1 MLFQRWA
8 LTVANGNLSGRLRR
22 SLVVYTALGMLS
34 IGAIISIIGI
44 GFLSHHLD
52 QDRQQQVLLAAQTK
66 SQALEQYFWQVTAI
80 AQELSLNNTLEPS
93 SPSFGVDLTLGLQ
106 LSSPLLADI
115 LQQAPKIA
123 GFTRLDRQGE
133 VMVQLGQEIPRAWGS
148 ESVGDTPEKI
158 SFQPVQEGNS
168 SYLLVTV
175 ARVNP
180 PSPKPQGRDLFLF
193 TVSEIER
200 ILQEFVAT
208 GQSLEIA
215 LARVNNARID
225 RLLPFLA
232 YTNEAGLMPL
242 GPNTQLS
249 VFLNQNMTHQ
259 HRVQFLNNSFPGS
272 KAVAIAPIKSSNW
285 VVLVQLSSTHVEAGI
300 RQMQLLV
307 GITVVLLLFGTGVI
321 ALLLYPLT
329 GPILI
334 HADQLEQQLQ
344 ANMASLEGELQER
357 KRTERLLA
365 AHARESAVIAGLGQW
380 ALAGMEVMSLIQE
393 AAEEVLHTLDS
404 DCCCLWELLSD
415 RQELALKA
423 GRGYCQDE
431 IESVTLGVN
440 TESQV
445 GYTLLVN
452 EPILSLNFQEEN
464 RFTPSPFLLERGIL
478 SGITVLVHG
487 QTGPYGVLAAYSTE
501 RGQFDVED
509 LHFLQA
515 IANVL
520 AAAIDRQKRERAL
533 CESEERYALA
543 VAGANDGL
551 WDWNLLTNRVY
562 FSPRWKS
569 LLGYQVE
576 NGEKISEHNSV
587 YRPEEWFSRVHP
599 DDLDPLKQAIA
610 DHLAGVT
617 PHFTSEHRILDVQG
631 EYRWML
637 SRGLAVRDHQG
648 KPYRMAGSQTD
659 ISDRKATEEANI
671 RLAAFPKY
679 NPNPVL
685 ACDFQGEIVYV
696 NPATER
702 VLEELRLGL
711 VTGFLPRNHRELVVT
726 ALKQGK
732 SGWQVERF
740 VQDRLFYWLYHPIL
754 SLNIVHI
761 HVMDITD
768 RQNAQDT
775 LRHEALHD
783 SLTGLPNRAF
793 FLNRLTSALTR
804 AKVQPDY
811 QFAVIFLDL
820 DRFKVVND
828 SLGHF
833 IGDCLLVALAKRLQ
847 NCVGAGDIL
856 ARFGGDEFTILVE
869 HIPNIE
875 TARTLAEQIQTELI
889 SPFNLKGYEVFTSAS
904 IGIAPSKQA
913 YDRPEDLLRD
923 ADIAMYR
930 AKARGKARYEVFD
943 SQMLENAVAQLNLEN
958 DLRRSILKN
967 SDLPLQAP
975 RPQPQFLPKKIREST
990 PNFGIPDPPSLEEK
1004 TESQPNLEPAE
1015 FLLHYQPIVALD
1027 TGLLSGFEAL
1037 VRWKHPER
1045 GLVFP
1050 GEFIPVAEETGLILP
1065 LGEWVL
1071 REACLQMQQWHEQFN
1086 TPEPLSI
1093 SVNLSGQQL
1102 GQPDLLARIDR
1113 ILEETH
1119 LDPSSLKLEITE
1131 SVLMENAALAAELLE
1146 QLRARNIHLCIDDFG
1161 TGYSSLS
1168 HLAQFPINTLKI
1180 DKSFVMGME
1189 GDNESSEIVR
1199 AIATLAHNL
1208 GMYVTAEGV
1217 EKEQHLVQLWSLHCD
1232 YGQGYFFSPGLD
1244 RVAAQKLL
1252 EQSPRW

>member
-1 MLFQRWA
+1 M
-8 LTVANGNLSGRLRR
+8 ANGNLSGRLRR

-34 IGAIISIIGI
+34 IGAIISIVSI
-44 GFLSHHLD
+44 GFLSHHLN

-66 SQALEQYFWQVTAI
+66 SQALEQYFWQVTTI
-80 AQELSLNNTLEPS
+80 AEQLSSSNTLETS
-93 SPSFGVDLTLGLQ
+93 SQSLGVDLTQGLP
-106 LSSPLLADI
+106 LSSPLLVDP
-115 LQQAPKIA
+115 LQQAPKIV
-123 GFTRLDRQGE
+123 GITRLDRQGE
-133 VMVQLGQEIPRAWGS
+133 VMVQFGMEIPQALGS
-148 ESVGDTPEKI
+148 ELVGDPPENI
-158 SFQPVQEGNS
+158 SFQPLQVGNS

-180 PSPKPQGRDLFLF
+180 PSEESQGTDLFLF

-200 ILQEFVAT
+200 ILQEFVSA

-215 LARVNNARID
+215 VARINNAQID
-225 RLLPFLA
+225 RLLPFLS
-232 YTNEAGLMPL
+232 YTDEAGLMPL
-242 GPNTQLS
+242 GPKTRLLGLQNRNITHQRG
-249 VFLNQNMTHQ
+249 VRFLNSH
-259 HRVQFLNNSFPGS
+259 FPGS
-272 KAVAIAPIKSSNW
+272 EAVAVAPIPSSNW
-285 VVLVQLSSTHVEAGI
+285 VVMVQLSSTHVEAGL
-300 RQMQLLV
+300 RQIQVLV
-307 GITVVLLLFGTGVI
+307 GVTVVLLLLGTGVI

-329 GPILI
+329 RPILL

-344 ANMASLEGELQER
+344 ANMTSLERELQER

-380 ALAGMEVMSLIQE
+380 ALAGMDVMSLIEE

-404 DCCCLWELLSD
+404 DCCCLWELLPD
-415 RQELALKA
+415 RQELALKSGGGCCHDA
-423 GRGYCQDE
+423 IVQ
-431 IESVTLGVN
+431 SVTIRVN
-440 TESQV
+440 TESQE
-445 GYTLLVN
+445 GYTLWMN
-452 EPILSLNFQEEN
+452 EPILSPNFQEET

-478 SGITVLVHG
+478 SGVTVLVHG
-487 QTGPYGVLAAYSTE
+487 QTEPYGVLAAYSTE
-501 RGQFDVED
+501 RHQFDLED

-520 AAAIDRQKRERAL
+520 AAAIDRQNRERAL
-533 CESEERYALA
+533 CESEERYVLA

-576 NGEKISEHNSV
+576 NGENISEHNSV
-587 YRPEEWFSRVHP
+587 YFPEEWFSRVHP
-599 DDLDPLKQAIA
+599 DDINPLKQAIA

-617 PHFTSEHRILDVQG
+617 PHFKSEHRMLDVQG

-637 SRGLAVRDHQG
+637 SRGLAVRDREG

-726 ALKQGK
+726 SLKQGK

-740 VQDRLFYWLYHPIL
+740 VQDRLFYWLYHPIP

-793 FLNRLTSALTR
+793 FLNRLTSALNR

-869 HIPNIE
+869 HIPDIQ

-904 IGIAPSKQA
+904 MGIAPSILG
-913 YDRPEDLLRD
+913 YERPEDLLRD

-967 SDLPLQAP
+967 GDLPLQSP
-975 RPQPQFLPKKIREST
+975 RPQPQFLPRTITESASHLV
-990 PNFGIPDPPSLEEK
+990 ICDPRSLEEQ
-1004 TESQPNLEPAE
+1004 TDSLPNLEPSE

-1037 VRWKHPER
+1037 VRWQHPER
-1045 GLVFP
+1045 GLVYP

-1071 REACLQMQQWHEQFN
+1071 REACLQMQQWHEQFK
-1086 TPEPLSI
+1086 TPELLSI

-1102 GQPDLLARIDR
+1102 GQPDLLERIDR

-1232 YGQGYFFSPGLD
+1232 YGQGYFFSRGLD

>member
-1 MLFQRWA
+1 M
-8 LTVANGNLSGRLRR
+8 ANGNLSGRLRR

-34 IGAIISIIGI
+34 IGAIISIVSI
-44 GFLSHHLD
+44 GFLYHHLN
-52 QDRQQQVLLAAQTK
+52 QDRQQQVLLVAQTK
-66 SQALEQYFWQVTAI
+66 SQALKQYFWQVRAI
-80 AQELSLNNTLEPS
+80 AEQLSSGNTLKPS
-93 SPSFGVDLTLGLQ
+93 SQSLGVDLTQGLK
-106 LSSPLLADI
+106 LSSPGLVEFLPE
-115 LQQAPKIA
+115 APKIA
-123 GFTRLDRQGE
+123 GIARLDRQGE
-133 VMVQLGQEIPRAWGS
+133 VMVELGMKIPLALWS
-148 ESVGDTPEKI
+148 ESVEDTPEPI
-158 SFQPVQEGNS
+158 SFQPMQVGNS

-180 PSPKPQGRDLFLF
+180 LSPEPQGTDLFLF
-193 TVSEIER
+193 TVAPIER
-200 ILQEFVAT
+200 VLQEFVSSD
-208 GQSLEIA
+208 QSLEIA
-215 LARVNNARID
+215 LARVNQGRTD
-225 RLLPFLA
+225 RLLPFLS
-232 YTNEAGLMPL
+232 YTDETGLMPL
-242 GPNTQLS
+242 NANTRLLEWQNENMTRQRA
-249 VFLNQNMTHQ
+249 VRFLNT
-259 HRVQFLNNSFPGS
+259 RVPHSE
-272 KAVAIAPIKSSNW
+272 AVAVAPIAHSNW
-285 VVLVQLSSTHVEAGI
+285 VVLVQLSSTHGEAGI
-300 RQMQLLV
+300 QQMPLLVAVTVVILLV
-307 GITVVLLLFGTGVI
+307 GTGLI

-329 GPILI
+329 RPILV
-334 HADQLEQQLQ
+334 HADRLEQRLQ

-380 ALAGMEVMSLIQE
+380 ALAGMEVMSLIEE

-415 RQELALKA
+415 RQELELKA
-423 GRGYCQDE
+423 GGGCCQE
-431 IESVTLGVN
+431 VIGSVTMGVN

-445 GYTLLVN
+445 GYTLLMN
-452 EPILSLNFQEEN
+452 EPILSPNFHEES
-464 RFTPSPFLLERGIL
+464 RFTPSPFLLERGIV

-501 RGQFDVED
+501 RHQFDLED

-520 AAAIDRQKRERAL
+520 AAAIERQKRERAL

-551 WDWNLLTNRVY
+551 WDWNLITNRVY

-569 LLGYQVE
+569 LLGYEVKE
-576 NGEKISEHNSV
+576 GETISEHNSG
-587 YRPEEWFSRVHP
+587 YFPQEWFSRVHP
-599 DDLDPLKQAIA
+599 DDLDSLKQAIA
-610 DHLAGVT
+610 DHLAGIT
-617 PHFTSEHRILDVQG
+617 PYFKSEHRILDVQG

-637 SRGLAVRDHQG
+637 SRGLAVRDHQAN
-648 KPYRMAGSQTD
+648 PYRMAGSQTD

-726 ALKQGK
+726 SLKQGK

-740 VQDRLFYWLYHPIL
+740 VQDRLFYWLYHPIPA
-754 SLNIVHI
+754 LNIVHI

-804 AKVQPDY
+804 AKVQLDY

-847 NCVGAGDIL
+847 NCVGSGDIL

-869 HIPNIE
+869 HIPTIQ
-875 TARTLAEQIQTELI
+875 TAITLAEQIQTELI
-889 SPFNLKGYEVFTSAS
+889 CPFNLKGYEVFTSAS
-904 IGIAPSKQA
+904 IGIAPSTLG
-913 YDRPEDLLRD
+913 YERPEDLLRD

-967 SDLPLQAP
+967 GELPLQAP
-975 RPQPQFLPKKIREST
+975 APPPQFLTKKITAST
-990 PNFGIPDPPSLEEK
+990 PAVVKPAAGNLEEK
-1004 TESQPNLEPAE
+1004 TDPQPYLEPAE

-1037 VRWKHPER
+1037 VRWQHPER

-1050 GEFIPVAEETGLILP
+1050 GEFISVAEETGLILP

-1071 REACLQMQQWHEQFN
+1071 REACLQMQQWHEQFQ

-1119 LDPSSLKLEITE
+1119 LAPSSLKLEITE
-1131 SVLMENAALAAELLE
+1131 SVLMENAAKAAELLE

-1189 GDNESSEIVR
+1189 GDNESLEIVR

-1244 RVAAQKLL
+1244 PIEAQKLL
-1252 EQSPRW
+1252 ERSPRW

>member
-1 MLFQRWA
+1 M
-8 LTVANGNLSGRLRR
+8 ANGNLSGRLRR
-22 SLVVYTALGMLS
+22 SLVVYTALGMLC
-34 IGAIISIIGI
+34 IGAIISIVSI
-44 GFLSHHLD
+44 GFLSHHLN
-52 QDRQQQVLLAAQTK
+52 QDRHQQVLLAAQTK
-66 SQALEQYFWQVTAI
+66 SQALEQYFWQVAAI
-80 AQELSLNNTLEPS
+80 AQQISRDNTLETS
-93 SPSFGVDLTLGLQ
+93 NQSLGGDLTQGLQ
-106 LSSPLLADI
+106 LSSPLLVDV
-115 LQQAPKIA
+115 LQQAPKIV
-123 GFTRLDRQGE
+123 GMTRRDRQGE
-133 VMVQLGQEIPRAWGS
+133 VMVQLGMEIPRALGS
-148 ESVGDTPEKI
+148 ESAADTPEKI
-158 SFQPVQEGNS
+158 SFQPVQVGNS

-180 PSPKPQGRDLFLF
+180 PSPEPQGTDLFLF

-200 ILQEFVAT
+200 VLQEFIPT

-215 LARVNNARID
+215 LARVNNGRSD

-232 YTNEAGLMPL
+232 YTDEAGLMPL
-242 GPNTQLS
+242 GPNMRLLGLQ
-249 VFLNQNMTHQ
+249 NENMTHQ
-259 HRVQFLNNSFPGS
+259 RTVRFLNTRFPGS
-272 KAVAIAPIKSSNW
+272 EAVAVAPIPSSNW

-300 RQMQLLV
+300 QQMQWLV
-307 GITVVLLLFGTGVI
+307 AVTVVLLLLGTGVI

-329 GPILI
+329 RPILI

-344 ANMASLEGELQER
+344 ANMTSLERELQER

-380 ALAGMEVMSLIQE
+380 ALAGMEVMSLIEE

-415 RQELALKA
+415 RQEFALKA
-423 GRGYCQDE
+423 GGGCCQDA
-431 IESVTLGVN
+431 IGSVTLTVN
-440 TESQV
+440 TESQE

-452 EPILSLNFQEEN
+452 QPILCLNFQEET
-464 RFTPSPFLLERGIL
+464 RFTPSPFLLERGIV

-501 RGQFDVED
+501 RHQFDLED

-520 AAAIDRQKRERAL
+520 AAAIDRQNRERAL

-551 WDWNLLTNRVY
+551 WDWNLITNRVY

-569 LLGYQVE
+569 LLGYQIAQ
-576 NGEKISEHNSV
+576 GEKISEHDLV
-587 YRPEEWFSRVHP
+587 YHPEEWFSRVHA
-599 DDLDPLKQAIA
+599 DDIDALKQAIA

-617 PHFTSEHRILDVQG
+617 PHFKSEHRILDVEGQ
-631 EYRWML
+631 YRWML
-637 SRGLAVRDHQG
+637 SRGLAVRDREG
-648 KPYRMAGSQTD
+648 NPYRMAGSQTD

-685 ACDFQGEIVYV
+685 ACDFQGEILYV

-711 VTGFLPRNHRELVVT
+711 ATGFLPRNHRELVIT
-726 ALKQGK
+726 SLKQGK

-740 VQDRLFYWLYHPIL
+740 VQDRLFYWLYHPIP

-804 AKVQPDY
+804 AKIQPDY

-847 NCVGAGDIL
+847 NCVGSGDIL

-869 HIPNIE
+869 HIPNI
-875 TARTLAEQIQTELI
+875 TAASTLAEKIQTALI

-904 IGIAPSKQA
+904 MGIAPSKPG
-913 YDRPEDLLRD
+913 YERPEDLLRD

-943 SQMLENAVAQLNLEN
+943 STMLENAVAQLNLEN

-967 SDLPLQAP
+967 GELPLP
-975 RPQPQFLPKKIREST
+975 TPTPTSEFLGKDITKPASSSV
-990 PNFGIPDPPSLEEK
+990 IPYASSLEEK
-1004 TESQPNLEPAE
+1004 TDSQPCLEPAE

-1037 VRWKHPER
+1037 VRWQHPER
-1045 GLVFP
+1045 GLVYP

-1071 REACLQMQQWHEQFN
+1071 REACLQMQQWHEQFK

-1102 GQPDLLARIDR
+1102 GQPDLLDRIDR

-1131 SVLMENAALAAELLE
+1131 SVLMENAALAAKLLE
-1146 QLRARNIHLCIDDFG
+1146 KLRARNIHLCIDDFG

-1232 YGQGYFFSPGLD
+1232 YGQGYFFSRGLD
-1244 RVAAQKLL
+1244 SVAAQKLL
-1252 EQSPRW
+1252 EKSPRW

>member
-1 MLFQRWA
+1 M
-8 LTVANGNLSGRLRR
+8 ANGNLSGRLRR

-34 IGAIISIIGI
+34 IGAIISIVSI
-44 GFLSHHLD
+44 GFLYHHLNE
-52 QDRQQQVLLAAQTK
+52 DRQQQVLLVAQTK
-66 SQALEQYFWQVTAI
+66 SQALEQYFWQVRAI
-80 AQELSLNNTLEPS
+80 AQ
-93 SPSFGVDLTLGLQ
+93 Q
-106 LSSPLLADI
+106 LSSTNTLGGDLTQGLQGSSPRVDV
-115 LQQAPKIA
+115 LQQAPKVA
-123 GFTRLDRQGE
+123 GITRLDRQGE
-133 VMVQLGQEIPRAWGS
+133 VIVKLGMEIPLGLGF
-148 ESVGDTPEKI
+148 ESMGDAPEKI
-158 SFQPVQEGNS
+158 SFQPVQVVNP
-168 SYLLVTV
+168 SYLLVTIV
-175 ARVNP
+175 RVNP
-180 PSPKPQGRDLFLF
+180 PSPEPQGTDLFLF
-193 TVSEIER
+193 TVSEIEG
-200 ILQEFVAT
+200 ILQEFVPS
-208 GQSLEIA
+208 GQSVEIA

-225 RLLPFLA
+225 RLLPFLS
-232 YTNEAGLMPL
+232 YTDEKGLMPL
-242 GPNTQLS
+242 GPNTRLS
-249 VFLNQNMTHQ
+249 VLQNEKMTHP
-259 HRVQFLNNSFPGS
+259 RSVYFPKNSLPGS
-272 KAVAIAPIKSSNW
+272 EAVAVAPIQGSNW
-285 VVLVQLSSTHVEAGI
+285 VILLQLSSTHVEAGI
-300 RQMQLLV
+300 HHIQLLV
-307 GITVVLLLFGTGVI
+307 GVTVVLLLLGTGLI

-329 GPILI
+329 RPIVI

-344 ANMASLEGELQER
+344 ANMASLERELQER

-380 ALAGMEVMSLIQE
+380 ALAGMEVMSLIEE

-404 DCCCLWELLSD
+404 DCCCLWELLPD
-415 RQELALKA
+415 REELELKA
-423 GRGYCQDE
+423 CGGCCQDA
-431 IESVTLGVN
+431 IKSVKIGVN
-440 TESQV
+440 TESQA
-445 GYTLLVN
+445 GYTLVVN
-452 EPILSLNFQEEN
+452 EPILSSNFLEET
-464 RFTPSPFLLERGIL
+464 RFTPSPFLLERGIV

-487 QTGPYGVLAAYSTE
+487 QTGPYGVLAAYSAE
-501 RGQFDVED
+501 RHQFDLED

-551 WDWNLLTNRVY
+551 WDWNLITNRVY

-576 NGEKISEHNSV
+576 NGEKISEHNSL

-599 DDLDPLKQAIA
+599 DDIDPLKQAIA

-637 SRGLAVRDHQG
+637 SRGLAVRDREG
-648 KPYRMAGSQTD
+648 NPYRMAGSQTD

-685 ACDFQGEIVYV
+685 ACDFKGEILYV

-711 VTGFLPRNHRELVVT
+711 ATGFLPRNHRELVVT
-726 ALKQGK
+726 SLKQGK

-740 VQDRLFYWLYHPIL
+740 VQDRLFYWLYHPIP

-804 AKVQPDY
+804 AKVQLDY

-847 NCVGAGDIL
+847 KCVGSGDIL

-869 HIPNIE
+869 HIPDIQSAI
-875 TARTLAEQIQTELI
+875 TVAEKIHTELI

-904 IGIAPSKQA
+904 IGIAPSKLG
-913 YDRPEDLLRD
+913 YERPEDLLRD

-943 SQMLENAVAQLNLEN
+943 STMLEDAVAQLNLEN

-967 SDLPLQAP
+967 GELPLPTPAHTSE
-975 RPQPQFLPKKIREST
+975 FLAKNLT
-990 PNFGIPDPPSLEEK
+990 DPASGLVISYASSSQEK
-1004 TESQPNLEPAE
+1004 TDSQPYLEPAE

-1037 VRWKHPER
+1037 VRWQHPER

-1071 REACLQMQQWHEQFN
+1071 REACLQMQQWHEQFK

-1232 YGQGYFFSPGLD
+1232 YGQGYFFSRGLD

-1252 EQSPRW
+1252 EKAPRW

>member
-1 MLFQRWA
+1 M
-8 LTVANGNLSGRLRR
+8 ANGNLSGRLRR

-34 IGAIISIIGI
+34 IGAIISIVSI
-44 GFLSHHLD
+44 GFLSHHLN
-52 QDRQQQVLLAAQTK
+52 QDRHQQVLLAAQTK

-80 AQELSLNNTLEPS
+80 AEQLSSGNTLETS
-93 SPSFGVDLTLGLQ
+93 NQSLGVDLTPGLQ
-106 LSSPLLADI
+106 LSSPLLGDV
-115 LQQAPKIA
+115 LQQAPNIV
-123 GFTRLDRQGE
+123 GITRLDRQGD
-133 VMVQLGQEIPRAWGS
+133 VMVQLGMEIPRALES
-148 ESVGDTPEKI
+148 EALGDAPEKI
-158 SFQPVQEGNS
+158 SFHPVQVGNS

-180 PSPKPQGRDLFLF
+180 PSEEPQETDLFLF
-193 TVSEIER
+193 TVSEIDR
-200 ILQEFVAT
+200 ILPEFVPT
-208 GQSLEIA
+208 SQSLEIA
-215 LARVNNARID
+215 LARINNGRID

-242 GPNTQLS
+242 GPNTRLLELQ
-249 VFLNQNMTHQ
+249 NQKMTHQ
-259 HRVQFLNNSFPGS
+259 RGVRFLNTRFPGS
-272 KAVAIAPIKSSNW
+272 EAVAVAPLPSSNW

-300 RQMQLLV
+300 QQMQLLV
-307 GITVVLLLFGTGVI
+307 AVTVVLLLLGTGVI

-329 GPILI
+329 RPILI

-344 ANMASLEGELQER
+344 ANMASLEGELLER

-365 AHARESAVIAGLGQW
+365 SHARESAVIAGLGQW
-380 ALAGMEVMSLIQE
+380 ALAGMEVISLIEE
-393 AAEEVLHTLDS
+393 AGEEVLHTLDS

-415 RQELALKA
+415 RQELALKSGA
-423 GRGYCQDE
+423 GCCQDA
-431 IESVTLGVN
+431 IGAATMGVN
-440 TESQV
+440 TASQE

-452 EPILSLNFQEEN
+452 QPILSPNFQEET
-464 RFTPSPFLLERGIL
+464 RFTPSPFLLERGIA

-501 RGQFDVED
+501 CHQFDLED

-520 AAAIDRQKRERAL
+520 AAAIDRQNRERAL
-533 CESEERYALA
+533 CESEERYVLA

-551 WDWNLLTNRVY
+551 WDWNLITNRVY

-587 YRPEEWFSRVHP
+587 YLPEEWFSRVHP
-599 DDLDPLKQAIA
+599 DDIDPLKQAIA

-617 PHFTSEHRILDVQG
+617 PHFKSEHRMLDVQG
-631 EYRWML
+631 QYRWML
-637 SRGLAVRDHQG
+637 SRGLAVRDRQG
-648 KPYRMAGSQTD
+648 NPYRMAGSQTD

-711 VTGFLPRNHRELVVT
+711 ATGFLPMNHRELVVNS
-726 ALKQGK
+726 LKQGK

-740 VQDRLFYWLYHPIL
+740 VQDRLFYWLYHPIP

-804 AKVQPDY
+804 AKVQRDY

-847 NCVGAGDIL
+847 NCVGAGDII

-869 HIPNIE
+869 HIPDIKAA
-875 TARTLAEQIQTELI
+875 TTLAEKIHSELI

-904 IGIAPSKQA
+904 MGITPSILG
-913 YDRPEDLLRD
+913 YNRPEDLLRD

-930 AKARGKARYEVFD
+930 AKARGKARYQVFD
-943 SQMLENAVAQLNLEN
+943 SKMLENAVAQLNLEN

-967 SDLPLQAP
+967 GDFPLPNYPLKLP
-975 RPQPQFLPKKIREST
+975 ISPQNI
-990 PNFGIPDPPSLEEK
+990 
-1004 TESQPNLEPAE
+1004 TESLSDSVSPNSSSYAEKVHRQPNLEGSE

-1037 VRWKHPER
+1037 VRWQHPER

-1050 GEFIPVAEETGLILP
+1050 GEFIPLAEETGLILS

-1071 REACLQMQQWHEQFN
+1071 REACLQMQQWHQQFH
-1086 TPEPLSI
+1086 TPELLSI

-1102 GQPDLLARIDR
+1102 GQPDLLERIDR
-1113 ILEETH
+1113 ILAETH

-1180 DKSFVMGME
+1180 DKSFVMGMD

-1232 YGQGYFFSPGLD
+1232 YGQGYFFSRGLD
-1244 RVAAQKLL
+1244 SVAAQKLL
-1252 EQSPRW
+1252 EKSPRW

>member
-1 MLFQRWA
+1 M
-8 LTVANGNLSGRLRR
+8 ANGNLSGRLRR

-34 IGAIISIIGI
+34 IGAIISLVSI
-44 GFLSHHLD
+44 GFLSHHLN
-52 QDRQQQVLLAAQTK
+52 QDRHQQVLLAAQTK

-80 AQELSLNNTLEPS
+80 AQQISRDNSFETSNQSL
-93 SPSFGVDLTLGLQ
+93 GGDLTQGLQ
-106 LSSPLLADI
+106 LSSPPLVDV
-115 LQQAPKIA
+115 LQQAPKIV
-123 GFTRLDRQGE
+123 GMTRRDRQGD
-133 VMVQLGQEIPRAWGS
+133 VMVQLGMEIPRALES
-148 ESVGDTPEKI
+148 ESAGDTPEKL
-158 SFQPVQEGNS
+158 SFQPVQVGNLC
-168 SYLLVTV
+168 YLLVTV
-175 ARVNP
+175 ARVNR
-180 PSPKPQGRDLFLF
+180 PSSEPLGTDLFLF
-193 TVSEIER
+193 TVSEIESV
-200 ILQEFVAT
+200 LQEFVPK

-215 LARVNNARID
+215 LARINNGRSD

-232 YTNEAGLMPL
+232 YTDEAGLMPL
-242 GPNTQLS
+242 GPNMRL
-249 VFLNQNMTHQ
+249 LGLQNEKMTHQ
-259 HRVQFLNNSFPGS
+259 RGVRFLNTRFPGS
-272 KAVAIAPIKSSNW
+272 EAVAVAPIPSSNW

-300 RQMQLLV
+300 QQMQWLV
-307 GITVVLLLFGTGVI
+307 AVTVALLLLGTGVI

-329 GPILI
+329 RPILI

-344 ANMASLEGELQER
+344 ANMASLERELQER

-380 ALAGMEVMSLIQE
+380 ALAGMEVMSLIEE

-415 RQELALKA
+415 REEFALKA
-423 GRGYCQDE
+423 GGGCCQDA
-431 IESVTLGVN
+431 IGSVTLKVN
-440 TESQV
+440 TESQE

-452 EPILSLNFQEEN
+452 QPILCPNFQEET
-464 RFTPSPFLLERGIL
+464 RFTPSPFLLERGIV

-487 QTGPYGVLAAYSTE
+487 QTGPYGVLAAYTTE
-501 RGQFDVED
+501 RHQFDLED

-520 AAAIDRQKRERAL
+520 AAAIDRQNRERAL

-551 WDWNLLTNRVY
+551 WDWNLITNRVY

-569 LLGYQVE
+569 LLGYQIAQ
-576 NGEKISEHNSV
+576 GEKISEHNSV
-587 YRPEEWFSRVHP
+587 YHPEEWLSRVHP
-599 DDLDPLKQAIA
+599 DDIDALKQAIA

-617 PHFTSEHRILDVQG
+617 PHFKSEHRILDVQ
-631 EYRWML
+631 EQYRWML
-637 SRGLAVRDHQG
+637 SRGLAVRDREG
-648 KPYRMAGSQTD
+648 NPYRMAGSQTD

-685 ACDFQGEIVYV
+685 ACDFQGEILYV

-711 VTGFLPRNHRELVVT
+711 ATGFLPRNHRELVIT
-726 ALKQGK
+726 SLKQGK

-740 VQDRLFYWLYHPIL
+740 VQDRLFYWLYHPIP

-804 AKVQPDY
+804 AKIQPDY

-847 NCVGAGDIL
+847 KCVGSGDIL

-869 HIPNIE
+869 HIPNI
-875 TARTLAEQIQTELI
+875 TAASTLAEKIQTALI

-904 IGIAPSKQA
+904 MGIAPSKPG
-913 YDRPEDLLRD
+913 YERPEDLLRD

-930 AKARGKARYEVFD
+930 AKARGKARCEVFD
-943 SQMLENAVAQLNLEN
+943 STMLENAVAQLNLEN

-967 SDLPLQAP
+967 SEENLP
-975 RPQPQFLPKKIREST
+975 
-990 PNFGIPDPPSLEEK
+990 
-1004 TESQPNLEPAE
+1004 SQPNLEGSE

-1037 VRWKHPER
+1037 VRWQHPER
-1045 GLVFP
+1045 GLVYP
-1050 GEFIPVAEETGLILP
+1050 GEFISVAEETGLILP

-1071 REACLQMQQWHEQFN
+1071 REACLQMQQWHEQFK
-1086 TPEPLSI
+1086 TPERLSI

-1113 ILEETH
+1113 ILEETR

-1131 SVLMENAALAAELLE
+1131 SVLMENAASAAELLE

-1232 YGQGYFFSPGLD
+1232 YGQGYFFSRGLD
-1244 RVAAQKLL
+1244 SVAAQKLL
-1252 EQSPRW
+1252 EKSPRW

>member
-1 MLFQRWA
+1 M
-8 LTVANGNLSGRLRR
+8 ANGNLSGRLRR

-34 IGAIISIIGI
+34 IGALISIVSI
-44 GFLSHHLD
+44 GFLYHHLN
-52 QDRQQQVLLAAQTK
+52 QDRQQQVFLVAQTK
-66 SQALEQYFWQVTAI
+66 SQALEQYFWQVRAI
-80 AQELSLNNTLEPS
+80 AEQLSRRKTLTTS
-93 SPSFGVDLTLGLQ
+93 SQSLGVDLTKGLQ
-106 LSSPLLADI
+106 LSSPLLVDI
-115 LQQAPKIA
+115 LQPAPKIA
-123 GFTRLDRQGE
+123 GITRLDRQGE
-133 VMVQLGQEIPRAWGS
+133 VMVQVGTEIPPALWPKPDPDAA
-148 ESVGDTPEKI
+148 EAI
-158 SFQPVQEGNS
+158 SFQPVQVGNP

-175 ARVNP
+175 ARVNA
-180 PSPKPQGRDLFLF
+180 PSPEPQGTDLFLF
-193 TVSEIER
+193 TVSEIDR
-200 ILQEFVAT
+200 ILQEFAAA
-208 GQSLEIA
+208 GQSVEIA

-225 RLLPFLA
+225 RLLPFLS
-232 YTNEAGLMPL
+232 YTQQAGLMPL
-242 GPNTQLS
+242 GPNTRLLALRDETMTDPRS
-249 VFLNQNMTHQ
+249 VRFPK
-259 HRVQFLNNSFPGS
+259 NSLPGS
-272 KAVAIAPIKSSNW
+272 EAIAVAPIRRSNW
-285 VVLVQLSSTHVEAGI
+285 VVLLQLSSNHVEAGI
-300 RQMQLLV
+300 HQIQLLIA
-307 GITVVLLLFGTGVI
+307 ITVVLLLLGTGLI

-329 GPILI
+329 RPILI
-334 HADQLEQQLQ
+334 HADQLEEQLQ
-344 ANMASLEGELQER
+344 ANMASLERELQER

-380 ALAGMEVMSLIQE
+380 ALAGMEVMSLIEE
-393 AAEEVLHTLDS
+393 AAEEVLYTLDS
-404 DCCCLWELLSD
+404 DCCCLWELLPD
-415 RQELALKA
+415 RQELELKA
-423 GRGYCQDE
+423 GGGCCQDA
-431 IESVTLGVN
+431 IGSLKMGVN

-445 GYTLLVN
+445 GYTLLMN
-452 EPILSLNFQEEN
+452 EGILSPNFHEET
-464 RFTPSPFLLERGIL
+464 RFTPSPFLLERGIV

-487 QTGPYGVLAAYSTE
+487 QTEPYGVLAAYSTE
-501 RGQFDVED
+501 RHQFDLED

-551 WDWNLLTNRVY
+551 WDWNLITNRVY

-569 LLGYQVE
+569 LLGYQGE
-576 NGEKISEHNSV
+576 NGENIAEPHSL
-587 YRPEEWFSRVHP
+587 YRPEDWFSRVHP

-617 PHFTSEHRILDVQG
+617 PHFTSEHRILDIQG
-631 EYRWML
+631 HYRWML
-637 SRGLAVRDHQG
+637 SRGLAVRDQQG
-648 KPYRMAGSQTD
+648 NPYRMAGSQTD

-679 NPNPVL
+679 NPSPVL

-711 VTGFLPRNHRELVVT
+711 ATGFLPRNHRELVVT
-726 ALKQGK
+726 SLKQGK

-740 VQDRLFYWLYHPIL
+740 VQDRLFYWLYHPIP

-761 HVMDITD
+761 HVMDITE

-804 AKVQPDY
+804 AKVQLDY

-847 NCVGAGDIL
+847 NCVGSGDIL

-869 HIPNIE
+869 HIPDIQSAI
-875 TARTLAEQIQTELI
+875 TVAEKIQTELI

-904 IGIAPSKQA
+904 MGIAPSTLA
-913 YDRPEDLLRD
+913 YDQPEELLRD

-943 SQMLENAVAQLNLEN
+943 SKMLENAVAQLNLEN

-967 SDLPLQAP
+967 SDLPLTTP
-975 RPQPQFLPKKIREST
+975 TLPSEFLPTKLTQPDS
-990 PNFGIPDPPSLEEK
+990 PAGIPWDSSVEEK
-1004 TESQPNLEPAE
+1004 ADNQPYLEAAE

-1037 VRWKHPER
+1037 VRWQHPER

-1071 REACLQMQQWHEQFN
+1071 REACLQMQQWHQQFK
-1086 TPEPLSI
+1086 TAEPLSI

-1131 SVLMENAALAAELLE
+1131 SVLMENAAFAAELLE

>member
-1 MLFQRWA
+1 MLFQGWA

-22 SLVVYTALGMLS
+22 SLVVYMALGMLS
-34 IGAIISIIGI
+34 IGAVISIVSI
-44 GFLSHHLD
+44 GFFYHHFN
-52 QDRQQQVLLAAQTK
+52 QDRQHQVFLDARTK
-66 SQALEQYFWQVTAI
+66 SQALERYLWQVALI
-80 AQELSLNNTLEPS
+80 AEQLASTNPIAVPSLKYNSPGVDVTPELPL
-93 SPSFGVDLTLGLQ
+93 SPSV
-106 LSSPLLADI
+106 LLDS
-115 LQQAPKIA
+115 LQQVPEIA
-123 GFTRLDRQGE
+123 GLMRLDRQGE
-133 VMVQLGQEIPRAWGS
+133 VVIQLGTEIPRELWPELREKA
-148 ESVGDTPEKI
+148 PEKI
-158 SFQPVQEGNS
+158 TFQPALVGNS
-168 SYLLVTV
+168 SYLLVTL
-175 ARVNP
+175 ARVNSQ
-180 PSPKPQGRDLFLF
+180 SPASLGTDLFLF
-193 TVSEIER
+193 SVSEIETL
-200 ILQEFVAT
+200 LQKFTPE
-208 GQSLEIA
+208 GQSVEIA
-215 LARVNNARID
+215 LARVNNTHID

-232 YTNEAGLMPL
+232 YTNEAGLFPL
-242 GPNTQLS
+242 GPNTRIAAL
-249 VFLNQNMTHQ
+249 LNAEMTQ
-259 HRVQFLNNSFPGS
+259 QGGIRFLNNSLPS
-272 KAVAIAPIKSSNW
+272 SEAVAIAPIPNSNW
-285 VVLVQLSSTHVEAGI
+285 VILLLLSSTPGKGSLI
-300 RQMQLLV
+300 LLIV
-307 GITVVLLLFGTGVI
+307 AITVALLPFGTGLI

-329 GPILI
+329 RPILI
-334 HADQLEQQLQ
+334 HADELEQQLQ
-344 ANMASLEGELQER
+344 ANMASLERELQER

-365 AHARESAVIAGLGQW
+365 AHARESAVIAGLGQR
-380 ALAGMEVMSLIQE
+380 ALAGMEVRSLIKE
-393 AAEEVLHTLDS
+393 AAKEVLQTLNI
-404 DCCCLWELLSD
+404 DCCCLWELLPD
-415 RQELALKA
+415 RQGLELRA
-423 GRGYCQDE
+423 GAGCCEDA
-431 IESVTLGVN
+431 VGVL
-440 TESQV
+440 TMAVDGESQS
-445 GYTLLVN
+445 GYTLLVK
-452 EPILSLNFQEEN
+452 EPILCDNLQKET
-464 RFTPSPFLLERGIL
+464 RFTPSPFLLKRGIL

-487 QTGPYGVLAAYSTE
+487 QTEPYGVLAAYSTE
-501 RGQFDVED
+501 LQQFDVEA
-509 LHFLQA
+509 LNFLQA

-551 WDWNLLTNRVY
+551 WDWNLTTNTVY

-569 LLGYQVE
+569 LLGYEGVE
-576 NGEKISEHNSV
+576 RGQNFCESNLV
-587 YRPEEWFSRVHP
+587 YCPDDWFTRVHP
-599 DDLDPLKQAIA
+599 DDINPLKQAIA

-617 PHFTSEHRILDVQG
+617 PHFKSEHRILDVQG
-631 EYRWML
+631 QYRWML
-637 SRGLAVRDHQG
+637 SRGLAVRDRLG
-648 KPYRMAGSQTD
+648 NPYRMAGSQTD
-659 ISDRKATEEANI
+659 ISARKATEEENI

-696 NPATER
+696 NPTTER

-711 VTGFLPRNHRELVVT
+711 ATGFLPINHRELVRNS
-726 ALKQGK
+726 LQQGK

-740 VQDRLFYWLYHPIL
+740 VQDRLFYWWYHPIH
-754 SLNIVHI
+754 SLKIVHI

-768 RQNAQDT
+768 RQKAQDK

-783 SLTGLPNRAF
+783 NLTGLPNRAF

-804 AKVQPDY
+804 ATVQPDY

-833 IGDCLLVALAKRLQ
+833 IGDCLLVDFAKRLQ
-847 NCVGAGDIL
+847 NCVGRGDIL

-869 HIPNIE
+869 HIPDTQAAI
-875 TARTLAEQIQTELI
+875 ALAERIQNELI
-889 SPFNLKGYEVFTSAS
+889 SPFNIKGYEVFTSAS
-904 IGIAPSKQA
+904 IGIAPSTLG
-913 YDRPEDLLRD
+913 YYRPEDLLRD

-930 AKARGKARYEVFD
+930 AKALGKARHEVFD
-943 SQMLENAVAQLNLEN
+943 SKMLEQAVAQLSLEN

-967 SDLPLQAP
+967 GDLPLQTP
-975 RPQPQFLPKKIREST
+975 ETQSQFFIPYSPISPEKNDIQP
-990 PNFGIPDPPSLEEK
+990 DLEG
-1004 TESQPNLEPAE
+1004 PE
-1015 FLLHYQPIVALD
+1015 FLLHYQPIVNLD

-1037 VRWKHPER
+1037 VRWQHPER

-1071 REACLQMQQWHEQFN
+1071 REACLQMQQWHQQFQ
-1086 TPEPLSI
+1086 TAELLSI

-1113 ILEETH
+1113 ILQETH

-1131 SVLMENAALAAELLE
+1131 SVLMENAAKAAELLE
-1146 QLRARNIHLCIDDFG
+1146 ELRSRHIHLCIDDFG

-1180 DKSFVMGME
+1180 DKSFVIGME

-1217 EKEQHLVQLWSLHCD
+1217 EKEEHLVQLWSLHCD
-1232 YGQGYFFSPGLD
+1232 YAQGYFFSKGLD

>member
-1 MLFQRWA
+1 M
-8 LTVANGNLSGRLRR
+8 ANGNLSGRLRR

-34 IGAIISIIGI
+34 IGAIISIVSI
-44 GFLSHHLD
+44 GFLSHHLN

-66 SQALEQYFWQVTAI
+66 SQALEQYFLQVTEI
-80 AQELSLNNTLEPS
+80 AEQLSRDNTIETS
-93 SPSFGVDLTLGLQ
+93 SQSLGVDLTVGLP
-106 LSSPLLADI
+106 LSSPLLVEV

-123 GFTRLDRQGE
+123 GITQIDRQGE
-133 VMVQLGQEIPRAWGS
+133 VMAQLGMGIPRALWP

-158 SFQPVQEGNS
+158 SFQPVQVGNP
-168 SYLLVTV
+168 SYLLVSV

-180 PSPKPQGRDLFLF
+180 PSPEPQGTDLFLF

-200 ILQEFVAT
+200 NLQEFVAA

-249 VFLNQNMTHQ
+249 VFRNKNMTHQ
-259 HRVQFLNNSFPGS
+259 RSVQFLNTTFPGS
-272 KAVAIAPIKSSNW
+272 EAVAVAPIKSSNW
-285 VVLVQLSSTHVEAGI
+285 VVLVQLSSNHLEAGI

-307 GITVVLLLFGTGVI
+307 GVTVVLLLLGTGVI

-329 GPILI
+329 RPILI

-344 ANMASLEGELQER
+344 ANMASLERELQER

-380 ALAGMEVMSLIQE
+380 ALAGMEVMSLIE
-393 AAEEVLHTLDS
+393 KAAEEVIHTLDS
-404 DCCCLWELLSD
+404 DCCGLWELLPD
-415 RQELALKA
+415 RQELVLKSGA
-423 GRGYCQDE
+423 GCCQDAFG
-431 IESVTLGVN
+431 SVTMGVN
-440 TESQV
+440 TESQE

-452 EPILSLNFQEEN
+452 EPILSPNFQEET
-464 RFTPSPFLLERGIL
+464 RFTPSPFLLEIDIA
-478 SGITVLVHG
+478 SSITVLVHG

-501 RGQFDVED
+501 RDQFDVED
-509 LHFLQA
+509 VHFLQA

-551 WDWNLLTNRVY
+551 WDWNLITNRVY

-587 YRPEEWFSRVHP
+587 CFPEEWFSRVHP
-599 DDLDPLKQAIA
+599 DDIDPLKQAIA

-617 PHFTSEHRILDVQG
+617 PHFKSEHRILDVQG
-631 EYRWML
+631 QYRWML
-637 SRGLAVRDHQG
+637 SRGLAVRDREG
-648 KPYRMAGSQTD
+648 NPYRMAGSQTD

-696 NPATER
+696 NPTTER

-711 VTGFLPRNHRELVVT
+711 VTGFLPRNHRELVVNS
-726 ALKQGK
+726 LKRGK

-740 VQDRLFYWLYHPIL
+740 VQDRLFYWLYHPIH

-768 RQNAQDT
+768 RQKAQDT

-793 FLNRLTSALTR
+793 FLNRLTSALSR
-804 AKVQPDY
+804 AKVQLDY

-847 NCVGAGDIL
+847 NSVGSGDIL

-869 HIPNIE
+869 HIPDIE
-875 TARTLAEQIQTELI
+875 TAITLAEKIQTELI

-904 IGIAPSKQA
+904 IGIAPSKLG

-943 SQMLENAVAQLNLEN
+943 SQMLENAIAQLNLEN

-967 SDLPLQAP
+967 GELTLQAHA
-975 RPQPQFLPKKIREST
+975 PQFFPKKITEST
-990 PNFGIPDPPSLEEK
+990 PHLVIPDPLSLEEK
-1004 TESQPNLEPAE
+1004 TDSQPNLEPAD

-1027 TGLLSGFEAL
+1027 TGLISGFEAL
-1037 VRWKHPER
+1037 VRWQHPER

-1071 REACLQMQQWHEQFN
+1071 REACLQMQQWHEQFK

-1102 GQPDLLARIDR
+1102 GQLDLLARIDR

-1146 QLRARNIHLCIDDFG
+1146 QLRSRNIHLCIDDFG

-1180 DKSFVMGME
+1180 DKSFVMGMD

-1217 EKEQHLVQLWSLHCD
+1217 EKEEHLVQLWSLHCD
-1232 YGQGYFFSPGLD
+1232 YGQGYFFSRGLD

>member
-1 MLFQRWA
+1 M
-8 LTVANGNLSGRLRR
+8 
-22 SLVVYTALGMLS
+22 ALGMLS
-34 IGAIISIIGI
+34 IGAIISMVSI
-44 GFLSHHLD
+44 GFLYHHLNQD
-52 QDRQQQVLLAAQTK
+52 QRQQVILAAQTK
-66 SQALEQYFWQVTAI
+66 SQALEPYFWQVRAI
-80 AQELSLNNTLEPS
+80 AEQVSRGNTLEIS
-93 SPSFGVDLTLGLQ
+93 SLSLGVDSTDGLP
-106 LSSPLLADI
+106 LSSPLRVDVLE
-115 LQQAPKIA
+115 QAPKIA
-123 GFTRLDRQGE
+123 GLTRIDRQGE
-133 VMVQLGQEIPRAWGS
+133 VMVQLGMKIPQSLWPKSGEDS
-148 ESVGDTPEKI
+148 PENI
-158 SFQPVQEGNS
+158 SFQPVQVGNP

-175 ARVNP
+175 PRFNP
-180 PSPKPQGRDLFLF
+180 PSPEPEEMDLFLF
-193 TVSEIER
+193 TVSDIER

-225 RLLPFLA
+225 RLLPFLS
-232 YTNEAGLMPL
+232 YTDEQGLMPL
-242 GPNTQLS
+242 GPNTRLLGLLHEKMTPQRG
-249 VFLNQNMTHQ
+249 VRFQNSP
-259 HRVQFLNNSFPGS
+259 VPGLE
-272 KAVAIAPIKSSNW
+272 AVAVAPIQNSNW
-285 VVLVQLSSTHVEAGI
+285 VVLLQLSSTHVEAGI
-300 RQMQLLV
+300 QQIQLLGAV
-307 GITVVLLLFGTGVI
+307 TVVLLLLGSGLIT
-321 ALLLYPLT
+321 LLLYPLAR
-329 GPILI
+329 PILI

-344 ANMASLEGELQER
+344 ANMASLERELQER

-380 ALAGMEVMSLIQE
+380 ALAGMEVMSLIE
-393 AAEEVLHTLDS
+393 AAAAEVIHTLDS
-404 DCCCLWELLSD
+404 DCCCLWELLPD
-415 RQELALKA
+415 CKALALKA
-423 GRGYCQDE
+423 GAGFCQE
-431 IESVTLGVN
+431 RTKAETLEVN
-440 TESQV
+440 AESQV
-445 GYTLLVN
+445 GYTLLAN
-452 EPILSLNFQEEN
+452 EPILSPDFLEET
-464 RFTPSPFLLERGIL
+464 RFTPSPFLLEQGIA

-487 QTGPYGVLAAYSTE
+487 QREPYGVLAAYSTE
-501 RGQFDVED
+501 RHQFDLED

-551 WDWNLLTNRVY
+551 WDWNLITNRVY

-599 DDLDPLKQAIA
+599 DDIDPLKQAIA

-631 EYRWML
+631 QYRWML
-637 SRGLAVRDHQG
+637 SRGLAVRDREG
-648 KPYRMAGSQTD
+648 NPYRMAGSQTD

-702 VLEELRLGL
+702 VLEELCLGL
-711 VTGFLPRNHRELVVT
+711 ATGFLPMNHRELVVNS
-726 ALKQGK
+726 LNQGK

-740 VQDRLFYWLYHPIL
+740 VQDRLFYWLYHPIP

-783 SLTGLPNRAF
+783 SLTGLPNRAL

-804 AKVQPDY
+804 AKIQRDY

-847 NCVGAGDIL
+847 NCVGSGDIL

-869 HIPNIE
+869 HIPNIQS
-875 TARTLAEQIQTELI
+875 AIKVAKKIQTELI

-904 IGIAPSKQA
+904 MGIAPSTLS
-913 YDRPEDLLRD
+913 YEHPEDLLRD

-943 SQMLENAVAQLNLEN
+943 KKMLENAVAQLTLEN

-967 SDLPLQAP
+967 GDFPLPTP
-975 RPQPQFLPKKIREST
+975 VEKSPFIPKKIT
-990 PNFGIPDPPSLEEK
+990 KPVPDWVIPDPAISEEK
-1004 TESQPNLEPAE
+1004 IHRQPNLERSE

-1037 VRWKHPER
+1037 VRWQHPER

-1050 GEFIPVAEETGLILP
+1050 GEFIPVAEETGLILS

-1071 REACLQMQQWHEQFN
+1071 REACLQMQQWHEQFK
-1086 TPEPLSI
+1086 TPELLSI

-1102 GQPDLLARIDR
+1102 GQPDLLERIDR
-1113 ILEETH
+1113 ILAETH
-1119 LDPSSLKLEITE
+1119 LNPSSLKLEITE

-1146 QLRARNIHLCIDDFG
+1146 KLRSRNIHLCIDDFG

-1180 DKSFVMGME
+1180 DKSFVMGMD

-1232 YGQGYFFSPGLD
+1232 YGQGYFFSRGLD